1 MNSSKWNMMI
11 SELSDNY
18 EKLLLKSL
26 KEKNLIEKTDS
37 NLPRKTL
44 LEYDENSWYA
54 LLNDQNDSQMRNAI
68 DNLLDYTKQPII
80 EKKKLNELRERSM
93 TDNNWNF
100 SLKTNG
106 LGIQHSS
113 SKSMTQSDVNL
124 DEKNTSLV
132 NDEKGWSVSPIK
144 NNQISYSEMS
154 TINKINASQSRS
166 NNSSP
171 AGILNFARR
180 HFLFLF

>member
-1 MNSSKWNMMI
+1 MI

-26 KEKNLIEKTDS
+26 KEKNLLEKTDS

-54 LLNDQNDSQMRNAI
+54 LLNDQNDSLMRNAI

-93 TDNNWNF
+93 TDNNNSTF
-100 SLKTNG
+100 SLNTNG
-106 LGIQHSS
+106 LGFQHSS
-113 SKSMTQSDVNL
+113 SKSMTQSDMNL
-124 DEKNTSLV
+124 DEKNTSLA

-144 NNQISYSEMS
+144 NNQLTDSEMS
-154 TINKINASQSRS
+154 TINKINESQSRS

-180 HFLFLF
+180 YFFFLVF